1 MDAIAYFRSFLNK
14 YIDMGDEEFSSLI
27 EPHISLRK
35 FKRKEVI
42 TPAGEVE
49 NYLNFIV
56 QGLARKYFKNG
67 DEELVTQIS
76 HEGHIIHSQGS
87 FHRQRPSHYIV
98 EAIEATTLVSISYDG
113 LNAIFSANAKMER
126 MGRLV
131 ITDIMVINDR
141 WQMMLLKMT
150 PRERFLDFVKRNP
163 DLMER
168 APQKQLASLLD
179 IQPETF
185 SRFKHLIQPAS
196 EDGTGTEESKSG
208 SVEE

>member
-1 MDAIAYFRSFLNK
+1 MDPIAYFRAFLNK
-14 YIDMGDEEFSSLI
+14 YIEISDDEFATVI
-27 EPHISLRK
+27 QPHLTLRK

-42 TPAGEVE
+42 TPAGEIE
-49 NYLNFIV
+49 NYFNFV
-56 QGLARKYFKNG
+56 VEGLVRKYFRNG
-67 DEELVTQIS
+67 DEELITQIS

-98 EAIEATTLVSISYDG
+98 EAIEATRLVSITFDG

-141 WQMMLLKMT
+141 WQMMLLKLT

-163 DLMER
+163 DLMDR
-168 APQKQLASLLD
+168 APQKYLASLLD

-185 SRFKHLIQPAS
+185 SRFKHLIPEPPDPQTP
-196 EDGTGTEESKSG
+196 
-208 SVEE
+208 

>member
-1 MDAIAYFRSFLNK
+1 MDAVAYFRSYLNK
-14 YIDMGDEEFSSLI
+14 YIDLSEDEFSAQI

-35 FKRKEVI
+35 FKRKDVI

-49 NYLNFIV
+49 NYFNFIV

-76 HEGHIIHSQGS
+76 HEGQIIHAQGS

-98 EAIEATTLVSISYDG
+98 EAIEATTLISITFDD
-113 LNAIFSANAKMER
+113 LNAIFSANAKMEK

-168 APQKQLASLLD
+168 APQKYLASLLN

-185 SRFKHLIQPAS
+185 SRFKHLIQPSA
-196 EDGTGTEESKSG
+196 DGIGTEESKDET
-208 SVEE
+208 VDE